1 MYLKLKL
8 KGKVIG
14 RVELDPDKIFD
25 GEDPEEYDHEA
36 KMEMVWDWFID
47 RVEGDLIEGEE
58 LPEEELK
65 EASNSLKNWVNK

>member
-14 RVELDPDKIFD
+14 RVEIDTDKVFG
-25 GEDPEEYDHEA
+25 GEDPDEYDHDGKVEI
-36 KMEMVWDWFID
+36 VWDWLID
-47 RVEGDLIEGEE
+47 RLECDLIEGEE

-65 EASNSLKNWVNK
+65 EAFNSLKNWVNK

>member
-14 RVELDPDKIFD
+14 RVEIDTDKVFD
-25 GEDPEEYDHEA
+25 GEDPDEYDHDGKVEI
-36 KMEMVWDWFID
+36 VWDWLID
-47 RVEGDLIEGEE
+47 RLEYDLIEGEE

-65 EASNSLKNWVNK
+65 EAFNSLKNWVNK